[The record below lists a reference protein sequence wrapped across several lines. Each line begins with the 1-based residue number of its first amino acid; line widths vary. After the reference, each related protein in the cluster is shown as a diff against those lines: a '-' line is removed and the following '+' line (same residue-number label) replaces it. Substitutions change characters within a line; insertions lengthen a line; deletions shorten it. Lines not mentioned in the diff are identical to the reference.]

1 MARQLRQLI
10 AALVF
15 VPLVTAGV
23 DAQTPA
29 AAQRTARAAALN
41 DLTGYW
47 VSVVTEDWR
56 TRMLVPDPRD
66 YLTLPLN
73 LEASKAADAWDP
85 AREQAGEECKSYGA
99 PAIMRIPGRLHID
112 WQDDNTLRMDIDSG
126 TQTRLLRF
134 AGTPPPN
141 ATPDWQGYSAA
152 AWIGQKPIS
161 TAGGGRP
168 PSQGTLPG
176 RQSNLDRRQDV
187 EPGQGQL
194 KVVTTN
200 LRPGYLRKNG
210 VPYSAKT
217 TVEEYFDRF
226 TAPNGDVFLVATIIV
241 TDPQYLVEP
250 YITHAHF
257 KKIPDRSGWDP
268 TPCRVDQPR

>member
-10 AALVF
+10 GALIAALCVL
-15 VPLVTAGV
+15 LVSTDA
-23 DAQTPA
+23 DAQAPGA
-29 AAQRTARAAALN
+29 GPRTGRAAALN

-56 TRMLVPDPRD
+56 IRMLVPDPRD

-85 AREQAGEECKSYGA
+85 AKEAAGEECKSYGA

-112 WQDDNTLRMDIDSG
+112 WQDDNTLRIDIDSG

-152 AWIGQKPIS
+152 AWIGQK
-161 TAGGGRP
+161 TDF
-168 PSQGTLPG
+168 
-176 RQSNLDRRQDV
+176 DRRWRTPAFARDAPRTSI
-187 EPGQGQL
+187 EP
-194 KVVTTN
+194 
-200 LRPGYLRKNG
+200 
-210 VPYSAKT
+210 
-217 TVEEYFDRF
+217 
-226 TAPNGDVFLVATIIV
+226 
-241 TDPQYLVEP
+241 
-250 YITHAHF
+250 
-257 KKIPDRSGWDP
+257 
-268 TPCRVDQPR
+268 